1 MRRAYACLKN
11 DFLMTF
17 KWLRKQLSSNIDEAY
32 LDMPNKL
39 FFDCKIG
46 SKKGYMEMPENF
58 YLEILILVR
67 SASISHY

>member
-1 MRRAYACLKN
+1 MRCAYACLKN

-32 LDMPNKL
+32 LDMPNKF